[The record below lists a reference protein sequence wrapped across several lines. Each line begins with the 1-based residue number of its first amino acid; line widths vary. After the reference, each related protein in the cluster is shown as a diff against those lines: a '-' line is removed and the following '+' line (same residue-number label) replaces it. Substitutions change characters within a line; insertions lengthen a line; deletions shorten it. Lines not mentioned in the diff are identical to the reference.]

1 MRRNPL
7 GPGARGQVLERAGK
21 TGGRHRLTLLVLL
34 GATLT
39 TL

>member
-1 MRRNPL
+1 MRQNPHDL
-7 GPGARGQVLERAGK
+7 GARGLWS
-21 TGGRHRLTLLVLL
+21 GGDSQTEGRRRLTLLVLL